1 MGSYHIL
8 VLYVLNVYK
17 FIKIPFMFSY
27 IIMLYA
33 LITFYVPCYWS
44 LSHKK
49 SLSWHVV
56 FRIETRLIG

>member
-33 LITFYVPCYWS
+33 LITFYVPCY
-44 LSHKK
+44 
-49 SLSWHVV
+49 
-56 FRIETRLIG
+56 